1 MSTQERA
8 RYVDPLTGKHHE
20 LSERRW
26 RSDDGN
32 PMLVTPLPGIGRD
45 DIDAGTRS
53 LWRYRAALP
62 VAIDQPASMGEGC
75 TPLGTYFKL
84 SLQLAR

>member
-1 MSTQERA
+1 MTERA
-8 RYVDPLTGKHHE
+8 RYVDPRTGRHHG

-45 DIDAGTRS
+45 DIDSRTRS
-53 LWRYRAALP
+53 LTAFAGRARCSVKP
-62 VAIDQPASMGEGC
+62 GRGSNGVRFDG
-75 TPLGTYFKL
+75 
-84 SLQLAR
+84 